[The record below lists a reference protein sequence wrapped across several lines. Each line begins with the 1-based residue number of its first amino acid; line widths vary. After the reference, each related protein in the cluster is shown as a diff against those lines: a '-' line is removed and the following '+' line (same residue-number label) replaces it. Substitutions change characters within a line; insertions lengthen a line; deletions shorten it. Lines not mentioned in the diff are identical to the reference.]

1 MINLLKSGVLA
12 NSTPFVVPI
21 GDMGTPMRAT
31 LSSAAGGRLIE
42 LSSDGGV
49 NYWTPAVD
57 VTSAPMVNVVILAPV
72 SHVRFTG
79 AANDVW
85 NVR

>member
-1 MINLLKSGVLA
+1 MSNLLKTGALA
-12 NSTPFVVPI
+12 NATPFVVAV
-21 GDMGTPMRAT
+21 GGMDTPMRAT
-31 LSSAAGGRLIE
+31 LTSAAGGRLIE
-42 LSSDGGV
+42 LSSDGGA

-57 VTSAPMVNVVILAPV
+57 VTSVGMVNVVILAPV

-79 AANDVW
+79 AAADIW